1 MVHCLGT
8 IFDVKMA
15 CFKVVLLGDGEV
27 GKTSF
32 LFRYIDGLFHSEYVS
47 TIKMNFN
54 IKEVQVEGQLVKLQ
68 IWDTV
73 GQERKDRTALAKS
86 YIRGAHGCVLLFDVT
101 NRATFEVIGKW
112 VEIYKDY
119 TGLQAA
125 NIVLAG
131 NKTDLEANRQV
142 SREEAESRARELSAS
157 YFETSAK
164 TGAEVDSA
172 FMTLAREMLMARLAE
187 PQHRSSV
194 SLSRQ
199 HSKTRHCC
207 RS

>member
-1 MVHCLGT
+1 
-8 IFDVKMA
+8 MA
-15 CFKVVLLGDGEV
+15 SFKVVLLGDGEV

-47 TIKMNFN
+47 TIKLDFN
-54 IKEVQVEGQLVKLQ
+54 IKEVQVDGQMVKLQ

-73 GQERKDRTALAKS
+73 GQERQRRTTLAKS

-101 NRATFEVIGKW
+101 NRATFEVIGEW
-112 VEIYKDY
+112 VGIYKDY
-119 TGLQAA
+119 IGLQTDTA

-131 NKTDLEANRQV
+131 NKADLESSRQV
-142 SREEAESRARELSAS
+142 SREEAEARARELKAC

-172 FMTLAREMLMARLAE
+172 FMTLAREMLKARPADIL
-187 PQHRSSV
+187 HRSSI

-199 HSKTRHCC
+199 QPQKKHCC
-207 RS
+207 RN

>member
-1 MVHCLGT
+1 MT
-8 IFDVKMA
+8 S
-15 CFKVVLLGDGEV
+15 FKVVLLGDGEV

-32 LFRYIDGLFHSEYVS
+32 LFRYIDGLFHSEYMS
-47 TIKMNFN
+47 TIKLEFN
-54 IKEVQVEGQLVKLQ
+54 IKEVEVEGQLVKLQ

-73 GQERKDRTALAKS
+73 GQERQRRTALAKS

-101 NRATFEVIGKW
+101 NRATFDVIEQW
-112 VEIYKDY
+112 VQIYKDY
-119 TGLQAA
+119 TGLQTETA

-131 NKTDLEANRQV
+131 NKADLEASRQV
-142 SREEAESRARELSAS
+142 SREEAEARARELRAP

-164 TGAEVDSA
+164 TGTEVDSA
-172 FMTLAREMLMARLAE
+172 FMMLAREMLKARPAAL
-187 PQHRSSV
+187 PFRSSI

-199 HSKTRHCC
+199 PSKKKHCC

>member
-1 MVHCLGT
+1 
-8 IFDVKMA
+8 MA
-15 CFKVVLLGDGEV
+15 SFKVVLLGDGEV

-47 TIKMNFN
+47 TIKLDFN
-54 IKEVQVEGQLVKLQ
+54 IKEVEVEGQLVKLQ

-73 GQERKDRTALAKS
+73 GQERQRRTALAKS

-101 NRATFEVIGKW
+101 NRATFEVIEQW
-112 VEIYKDY
+112 VQIYKDY
-119 TGLQAA
+119 TGLDTETI

-131 NKTDLEANRQV
+131 NKADLEASRQV
-142 SREEAESRARELSAS
+142 SREEAEVKARELRAP

-172 FMTLAREMLMARLAE
+172 FMTLSREMLNARPAGL
-187 PQHRSSV
+187 PSRSSV
-194 SLSRQ
+194 SLTRE
-199 HSKTRHCC
+199 HSQKKHCC

>member
-1 MVHCLGT
+1 
-8 IFDVKMA
+8 MA
-15 CFKVVLLGDGEV
+15 SFKVVLLGDGEV

-47 TIKMNFN
+47 TIKLDFN
-54 IKEVQVEGQLVKLQ
+54 IKEVQVDGQMVKLQ

-73 GQERKDRTALAKS
+73 GQERQRRTALAKS

-101 NRATFEVIGKW
+101 NRATFEVIGEW
-112 VEIYKDY
+112 VGIYKDY
-119 TGLQAA
+119 IGLQTDTA

-131 NKTDLEANRQV
+131 NKADLEASRQV
-142 SREEAESRARELSAS
+142 SREEAEARARELKAC

-172 FMTLAREMLMARLAE
+172 FMTLAREMLKARPADIL
-187 PQHRSSV
+187 HRSSI
-194 SLSRQ
+194 SLNRQ
-199 HSKTRHCC
+199 QPKKKHCC
-207 RS
+207 HN